1 MYKRHQVKVA
11 LALGPALARACI
23 LGVALL
29 SLLRAAHG
37 LDSMRMRRVGVENFT
52 DDGHALKILG
62 VRNDR
67 PFHPS
72 DAMSFLPDDR
82 QPLIEPN
89 ACTGSGW
96 IIPIGMPT
104 IGVMPIA
111 IVGVG
116 GCT

>member
-1 MYKRHQVKVA
+1 M
-11 LALGPALARACI
+11 PMN
-23 LGVALL
+23 L
-29 SLLRAAHG
+29 SGLRG
-37 LDSMRMRRVGVENFT
+37 G
-52 DDGHALKILG
+52 
-62 VRNDR
+62 
-67 PFHPS
+67 
-72 DAMSFLPDDR
+72 
-82 QPLIEPN
+82 